1 MSFPEIGHLIF
12 LIMNFKLTNLS
23 AINQKYGKTME
34 QLKGSIWEVCANSC
48 GCSGDC
54 GSNWMR
60 S

>member
-1 MSFPEIGHLIF
+1 
-12 LIMNFKLTNLS
+12 MNFELS
-23 AINQKYGKTME
+23 NTETLNRKYGQQIE
-34 QLKGSIWEVCANSC
+34 ALNEVIWSIDIRCC

>member
-1 MSFPEIGHLIF
+1 
-12 LIMNFKLTNLS
+12 MNFKLTNLS

-34 QLKGSIWEVCANSC
+34 QLKGSIWEVCANNC
-48 GCSGDC
+48 GYSGDC

>member
-1 MSFPEIGHLIF
+1 
-12 LIMNFKLTNLS
+12 MNFKLTNLS

-54 GSNWMR
+54 GRNCMGDVS
-60 S
+60 

>member
-1 MSFPEIGHLIF
+1 
-12 LIMNFKLTNLS
+12 MNFKLSNVE
-23 AINQKYGKTME
+23 AINQMYGKKMAKLSE
-34 QLKGSIWEVCANSC
+34 ENWQVSAKCC